1 MLDSLAV
8 SKHTDRLVDAAFKI
22 DPTSIYGWA
31 LAALVIVVLSLVSTI
46 VLLFKFHNK
55 KLAEA
60 QAKND
65 QNTRDLMA
73 AKLEAVGAMRDIL
86 HALNIISVGQKDS
99 TKDVLEHIDNLKEA
113 VTNKIEQ
120 MK

>member
-1 MLDSLAV
+1 
-8 SKHTDRLVDAAFKI
+8 
-22 DPTSIYGWA
+22 
-31 LAALVIVVLSLVSTI
+31 
-46 VLLFKFHNK
+46 
-55 KLAEA
+55 
-60 QAKND
+60 
-65 QNTRDLMA
+65 MA

-99 TKDVLEHIDNLKEA
+99 TKDVLEHIDNLRET